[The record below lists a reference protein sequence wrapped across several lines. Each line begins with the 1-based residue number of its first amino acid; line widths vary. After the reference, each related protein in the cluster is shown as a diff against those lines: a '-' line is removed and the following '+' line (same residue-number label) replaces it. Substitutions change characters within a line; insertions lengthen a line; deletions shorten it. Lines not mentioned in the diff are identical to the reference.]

1 MRGFIIMIFVFILLI
16 SFVAA
21 EELYVNNASER
32 LSYIVDEKNIKNV
45 SDIVYIID
53 VWNKEEKI
61 LNYFVNQKELEKIT
75 LDIKTAKSLY
85 ESGNMD
91 LYKAYLLRTKERIK
105 DLPQY

>member
-16 SFVAA
+16 SFVIA
-21 EELYVNNASER
+21 EEIYVNSASER
-32 LSYIVDEKNIKNV
+32 LSYIVDEQNVKNV

-53 VWNKEEKI
+53 IWNKEEKI

-75 LDIKTAKSLY
+75 LDIKTAKSFY
-85 ESGNMD
+85 ESGNID